1 MINLKQL
8 KELYREYTGRDAGLV
23 KLLTP
28 AGSSRRYYRLSDGDG
43 GHSLIG
49 VAGTDC
55 RENEAFIYLSRHF
68 DSKGLPVPRVL
79 AVSDDGMCYLVSDLG
94 DVSLFALKGDEA
106 LLEKAVRA
114 LARFHYEGSEGMDY
128 TKCFP
133 VESFDRQSVMW
144 DLNYFKYS
152 FLNTSGLPYSEPR
165 LEADMVRLAED
176 VDRVTRN
183 ESRFMLRDF
192 QSRNVMVKD
201 GEVYFID
208 YQGGRRG
215 PSAYDLASFLWQAKA
230 GLSHELRERLIDAYA
245 DEARRYDDVDA
256 EMLKRQVRSMALVR
270 TLQVLGAYGLRGRF
284 ERKPHFLQSIPL
296 ALRNLRTLL
305 DEGIGDFP
313 YLNEL
318 LPRLVDVNL
327 KREERAD
334 DFDGLTVRVSSFSFK
349 KGVPEDPSGNG
360 GGYVF
365 DCRAMDNPGRYEEY
379 RSLTGL
385 DREVID
391 FLEARGEI
399 GRFLD
404 SCYSLVDAAI
414 DNYLSRGFNSLMVSY
429 GCTGGQ
435 HRSVYSAQ
443 HTAEHIKEK
452 FPQVRV
458 LLRHREQGIEVTL

>member
-1 MINLKQL
+1 MKQL
-8 KELYREYTGRDAGLV
+8 NELYRRYTGKDAAQV

-28 AGSSRRYYRLSDGDG
+28 AGSSRKYYRLSGGDG
-43 GHSLIG
+43 EVSLIG

-55 RENEAFIYLSRHF
+55 KENEAFIYLSRHF
-68 DSKGLPVPRVL
+68 YEKGLPVPRVL
-79 AVSDDGMCYLVSDLG
+79 AVSDDGMCYLESDLG
-94 DVSLFALKGDEA
+94 DVSLFALKGDEG
-106 LLEKAVRA
+106 LLEKAVRM
-114 LARFHYEGSEGMDY
+114 LARFHYEGSDGMDY

-133 VESFDRQSVMW
+133 VDAFDRQSVMW

-152 FLNTSGLPYSEPR
+152 FLNTSGISYSEPR
-165 LEADMVRLAED
+165 LEADIVRLAED

-230 GLSHELRERLIDAYA
+230 GFSHELRERLIEVYA

-256 EMLKRQVRSMALVR
+256 EMLKQQVRSMALIR

-296 ALRNLRTLL
+296 ALGNLRSLL
-305 DEGIGDFP
+305 DEGIGDYP
-313 YLNEL
+313 YLNEM
-318 LPRLVDVNL
+318 LPRLIEAGKGIGVG
-327 KREERAD
+327 D
-334 DFDGLTVRVSSFSFK
+334 DGFEGLTVRVSSFSFK
-349 KGVPEDPSGNG
+349 KGIPEDPSGNG

-385 DREVID
+385 DREVIE
-391 FLEARGEI
+391 FLEAKGEI

-404 SCYSLVDAAI
+404 SCHSLVDAAVG
-414 DNYLSRGFNSLMVSY
+414 NYLNRGFNSLMVSY

-443 HTAEHIKEK
+443 HTAEHIKER

-458 LLRHREQGIEVTL
+458 LLCHREQGIEETL

>member
-1 MINLKQL
+1 MDMKQL
-8 KELYREYTGRDAGLV
+8 NELYRRYTGKDAAQV

-28 AGSSRRYYRLSDGDG
+28 AGSSRKYYRLSG
-43 GHSLIG
+43 GGGEVSLIG

-55 RENEAFIYLSRHF
+55 KENEAFIYLSRHF
-68 DSKGLPVPRVL
+68 YEKGLPVPRVL
-79 AVSDDGMCYLVSDLG
+79 AVSDDGMCYLESDLG
-94 DVSLFALKGDEA
+94 DVSLFALKGDEG
-106 LLEKAVRA
+106 LLEKAVRM
-114 LARFHYEGSEGMDY
+114 LARFHYEGSDGMDY

-133 VESFDRQSVMW
+133 VDAFDRQSVMW

-152 FLNTSGLPYSEPR
+152 FLNTSGISYSEPR

-230 GLSHELRERLIDAYA
+230 GFSHELRERLIEVYA

-256 EMLKRQVRSMALVR
+256 EMLKQQVRSMALIR

-296 ALRNLRTLL
+296 ALGNLRSLL
-305 DEGIGDFP
+305 DEGIGDYP
-313 YLNEL
+313 YLNEM
-318 LPRLVDVNL
+318 LPRLIEAGKGIGVG
-327 KREERAD
+327 D
-334 DFDGLTVRVSSFSFK
+334 DGFEGLTVRVSSFSFK
-349 KGVPEDPSGNG
+349 KGIPEDPSGNG

-385 DREVID
+385 DREVIE
-391 FLEARGEI
+391 FLEAKGEI

-404 SCYSLVDAAI
+404 SCHSLVDAAVG
-414 DNYLSRGFNSLMVSY
+414 NYLNRGFNSLMVSY

-443 HTAEHIKEK
+443 HTAEHIKER

-458 LLRHREQGIEVTL
+458 LLCHREQGIEETL

>member
-1 MINLKQL
+1 MKQL
-8 KELYREYTGRDAGLV
+8 NELYRRYTGKDAEQV

-28 AGSSRRYYRLSDGDG
+28 AGSSRKYYRLSGGDG
-43 GHSLIG
+43 EVSLIG

-55 RENEAFIYLSRHF
+55 KENEAFIYLSRHF
-68 DSKGLPVPRVL
+68 YEKGLPVPRVL
-79 AVSDDGMCYLVSDLG
+79 AVSDDGMCYLESDLG
-94 DVSLFALKGDEA
+94 DVSLFALKGDEG
-106 LLEKAVRA
+106 LLEKAVRM
-114 LARFHYEGSEGMDY
+114 LARFHYEGSDGMDY

-133 VESFDRQSVMW
+133 VDAFDRQSVMW

-152 FLNTSGLPYSEPR
+152 FLNTSGISYSEPR

-230 GLSHELRERLIDAYA
+230 GFSHELRERLIEVYA

-256 EMLKRQVRSMALVR
+256 EMLKQQVRSMALIR

-296 ALRNLRTLL
+296 ALGNLRSLL
-305 DEGIGDFP
+305 DEGIGDYP
-313 YLNEL
+313 YLNEM
-318 LPRLVDVNL
+318 LPRLIEAGKGIGVS
-327 KREERAD
+327 D
-334 DFDGLTVRVSSFSFK
+334 DGFEGLTVRVSSFSFK
-349 KGVPEDPSGNG
+349 KGIPEDPSGNG

-385 DREVID
+385 DREVIE
-391 FLEARGEI
+391 FLEAKGEI

-404 SCYSLVDAAI
+404 SCHSLVDAAVG
-414 DNYLSRGFNSLMVSY
+414 NYLNRGFNSLMVSY

-443 HTAEHIKEK
+443 HTAEHIKER

-458 LLRHREQGIEVTL
+458 LLCHREQGIEVTL

>member
-1 MINLKQL
+1 MKQL
-8 KELYREYTGRDAGLV
+8 NELYRRYTGKDAEQV

-28 AGSSRRYYRLSDGDG
+28 AGSSRKYYRLSGGDG
-43 GHSLIG
+43 EVSLIG

-55 RENEAFIYLSRHF
+55 KENEAFIYLSRHF
-68 DSKGLPVPRVL
+68 YEKGLPVPRVL
-79 AVSDDGMCYLVSDLG
+79 AVSDDGMCYLESDLG
-94 DVSLFALKGDEA
+94 DVSLFALKGDEG
-106 LLEKAVRA
+106 LLEKAVRM
-114 LARFHYEGSEGMDY
+114 LARFHYEGSDGIDY

-133 VESFDRQSVMW
+133 VDAFDRQSVMW

-152 FLNTSGLPYSEPR
+152 FLNTSGISYSEPR

-230 GLSHELRERLIDAYA
+230 GFSHELRERLIEVYA

-256 EMLKRQVRSMALVR
+256 EMLKQQVRSMALIR
-270 TLQVLGAYGLRGRF
+270 TLQVMGAYGLRGRF

-296 ALRNLRTLL
+296 ALGNLRSLL
-305 DEGIGDFP
+305 DEGIGDYP
-313 YLNEL
+313 YLNEM
-318 LPRLVDVNL
+318 LPRLIEAGKGIGVS
-327 KREERAD
+327 D
-334 DFDGLTVRVSSFSFK
+334 DGFEGLTVRVSSFSFK
-349 KGVPEDPSGNG
+349 KGIPEDPSGNG

-385 DREVID
+385 DREVIE
-391 FLEARGEI
+391 FLEAKGEI

-404 SCYSLVDAAI
+404 SCHSLVDAAVG
-414 DNYLSRGFNSLMVSY
+414 NYLNRGFNSLMVSY

-443 HTAEHIKEK
+443 HTAEHIKER

-458 LLRHREQGIEVTL
+458 LLCHREQGIEVTL

>member
-1 MINLKQL
+1 MKQL
-8 KELYREYTGRDAGLV
+8 NELYRRYTGKDAEQV

-28 AGSSRRYYRLSDGDG
+28 AGSSRKYYRLSGGDG
-43 GHSLIG
+43 EVSLIG

-55 RENEAFIYLSRHF
+55 KENEAFIYLSRHF
-68 DSKGLPVPRVL
+68 YEKGLPVPRVL
-79 AVSDDGMCYLVSDLG
+79 AVSDDGMCYLESDLG
-94 DVSLFALKGDEA
+94 DVSLFALKGDEG
-106 LLEKAVRA
+106 LLEKAVRM
-114 LARFHYEGSEGMDY
+114 LARFHYEGSDGMDY

-133 VESFDRQSVMW
+133 VDAFDRQSVMW

-152 FLNTSGLPYSEPR
+152 FLNTSGISYSEPR

-230 GLSHELRERLIDAYA
+230 GFSHELRERLIEVYA

-256 EMLKRQVRSMALVR
+256 EMLKQQVRSMALIR
-270 TLQVLGAYGLRGRF
+270 TLQVMGAYGLRGRF

-296 ALRNLRTLL
+296 AIGNLRSLL
-305 DEGIGDFP
+305 DEGIGDYP
-313 YLNEL
+313 YLNEM
-318 LPRLVDVNL
+318 LPRLIEAGKGIGVS
-327 KREERAD
+327 D
-334 DFDGLTVRVSSFSFK
+334 DGFEGLTVRVSSFSFK
-349 KGVPEDPSGNG
+349 KGIPEDPSGNG

-385 DREVID
+385 DREVIE
-391 FLEARGEI
+391 FLEAKGEI

-404 SCYSLVDAAI
+404 SCHSLVDAAVG
-414 DNYLSRGFNSLMVSY
+414 NYLNRGFNSLMVSY

-443 HTAEHIKEK
+443 HTAEHIKER

-458 LLRHREQGIEVTL
+458 LLCHREQGIEVTL

>member
-1 MINLKQL
+1 MKQL
-8 KELYREYTGRDAGLV
+8 NELYRRYTGKDAEQV

-28 AGSSRRYYRLSDGDG
+28 AGSSRKYYRLSGGDG
-43 GHSLIG
+43 EVSLIG

-55 RENEAFIYLSRHF
+55 KENEAFIYLSRHF
-68 DSKGLPVPRVL
+68 YEKGLPVPRVL
-79 AVSDDGMCYLVSDLG
+79 AVSDDGMCYLESDLG
-94 DVSLFALKGDEA
+94 DVSLFALKGDEG
-106 LLEKAVRA
+106 LLEKAVRM
-114 LARFHYEGSEGMDY
+114 LARFHYEGSDGMDY

-133 VESFDRQSVMW
+133 VDAFDRQSVMW

-152 FLNTSGLPYSEPR
+152 FLNTSGISYSEPR

-230 GLSHELRERLIDAYA
+230 GFSHELRERLIEVYA

-256 EMLKRQVRSMALVR
+256 EMLKQQVRSMALIR
-270 TLQVLGAYGLRGRF
+270 TLQVMGAYGLRGRF

-296 ALRNLRTLL
+296 ALGNLRSLL
-305 DEGIGDFP
+305 DEGIGDYP
-313 YLNEL
+313 YLNEM
-318 LPRLVDVNL
+318 LPRLIEAGKGIGVS
-327 KREERAD
+327 D
-334 DFDGLTVRVSSFSFK
+334 DGFEGLTVRVSSFSFK
-349 KGVPEDPSGNG
+349 KGIPEDPSGNG

-385 DREVID
+385 DREVIE
-391 FLEARGEI
+391 FLEAKGEI

-404 SCYSLVDAAI
+404 SCHSLVDAAVG
-414 DNYLSRGFNSLMVSY
+414 NYLNRGFNSLMVSY

-443 HTAEHIKEK
+443 HTAEHIKER

-458 LLRHREQGIEVTL
+458 LLCHREQGIEETL

>member
-1 MINLKQL
+1 MKQL
-8 KELYREYTGRDAGLV
+8 NELYRRYTGKDAAQV

-28 AGSSRRYYRLSDGDG
+28 AGSSRKYYRLSG
-43 GHSLIG
+43 GGGEVSLIG

-55 RENEAFIYLSRHF
+55 KENEAFIYLSRHF
-68 DSKGLPVPRVL
+68 YEKGLPVPRVL
-79 AVSDDGMCYLVSDLG
+79 AVSDDGMCYLESDLG
-94 DVSLFALKGDEA
+94 DVSLFALKGDEG
-106 LLEKAVRA
+106 LLEKAVRM
-114 LARFHYEGSEGMDY
+114 LARFHYEGSDGMDY

-133 VESFDRQSVMW
+133 VDAFDRQSVMW

-152 FLNTSGLPYSEPR
+152 FLNTSGISYSEPR

-230 GLSHELRERLIDAYA
+230 GFSHELRERLIEVYA

-256 EMLKRQVRSMALVR
+256 EMLKQQVRSMALIR

-296 ALRNLRTLL
+296 ALGNLRSLL
-305 DEGIGDFP
+305 DEGIGDYP
-313 YLNEL
+313 YLNEM
-318 LPRLVDVNL
+318 LPRLIEAGKGIGVS
-327 KREERAD
+327 D
-334 DFDGLTVRVSSFSFK
+334 DGFEGLTVRVSSFSFK
-349 KGVPEDPSGNG
+349 KGIPEDPSGNG

-385 DREVID
+385 DREVIE
-391 FLEARGEI
+391 FLEAKGEI

-404 SCYSLVDAAI
+404 SCHSLVDAAVG
-414 DNYLSRGFNSLMVSY
+414 NYLNRGFNSLMVSY

-443 HTAEHIKEK
+443 HTAEHIKER

-458 LLRHREQGIEVTL
+458 LLCHREQGIEETL

>member
-1 MINLKQL
+1 MKQL
-8 KELYREYTGRDAGLV
+8 NELYRRYTGKDAEQV

-28 AGSSRRYYRLSDGDG
+28 AGSSRKYYRLSGGDG
-43 GHSLIG
+43 EVSLIG

-55 RENEAFIYLSRHF
+55 KENEAFIYLSRHF
-68 DSKGLPVPRVL
+68 YEKGLPVPRVL
-79 AVSDDGMCYLVSDLG
+79 AVSDDGMCYLESDLG
-94 DVSLFALKGDEA
+94 DVSLFALKGDEG
-106 LLEKAVRA
+106 LLEKAVRM
-114 LARFHYEGSEGMDY
+114 LARFHYEGSDGMDY

-133 VESFDRQSVMW
+133 VDAFDRQSVMW

-152 FLNTSGLPYSEPR
+152 FLNTSGISYSEPR

-230 GLSHELRERLIDAYA
+230 GFSHELRERLIEVYA

-256 EMLKRQVRSMALVR
+256 EMLKQQVRSMALIR
-270 TLQVLGAYGLRGRF
+270 TLQVMGAYGLRGRF

-296 ALRNLRTLL
+296 ALGNLRSLL
-305 DEGIGDFP
+305 DEGIGDYP
-313 YLNEL
+313 YLNEM
-318 LPRLVDVNL
+318 LPRLIEAGKGIGVS
-327 KREERAD
+327 D
-334 DFDGLTVRVSSFSFK
+334 DGFEGLTVRVSSFSFK
-349 KGVPEDPSGNG
+349 KGIPEDPSGNG

-385 DREVID
+385 DREVIE
-391 FLEARGEI
+391 FLEAKGEI

-404 SCYSLVDAAI
+404 SCHSLVDAAVG
-414 DNYLSRGFNSLMVSY
+414 NYLNRGFNSLMVSY

-443 HTAEHIKEK
+443 HMAEHIKER

-458 LLRHREQGIEVTL
+458 LLCHREQGIEVTL

>member
-1 MINLKQL
+1 MKQL
-8 KELYREYTGRDAGLV
+8 NELYRRYTGKDAEQV

-28 AGSSRRYYRLSDGDG
+28 AGSSRKYYRLSGGDG
-43 GHSLIG
+43 EVSLIG

-55 RENEAFIYLSRHF
+55 KENEAFIYLSRHF
-68 DSKGLPVPRVL
+68 YEKGLPVPRVL
-79 AVSDDGMCYLVSDLG
+79 AVSDDGMCYLESDLG
-94 DVSLFALKGDEA
+94 DVSLFALKGDEG
-106 LLEKAVRA
+106 LLEKAVRM
-114 LARFHYEGSEGMDY
+114 LARFHYEGSDGMDY

-133 VESFDRQSVMW
+133 VDAFDRQSVMW

-152 FLNTSGLPYSEPR
+152 FLNTSGISYSEPR

-230 GLSHELRERLIDAYA
+230 GFSHELRERLIEVYA

-256 EMLKRQVRSMALVR
+256 EMLKQQVRSMALIR
-270 TLQVLGAYGLRGRF
+270 TLQVMGAYGLRGRF

-296 ALRNLRTLL
+296 ALGNLRSLL
-305 DEGIGDFP
+305 DEGIGDYP
-313 YLNEL
+313 YLNEM
-318 LPRLVDVNL
+318 LPRLIEAGKGIGVS
-327 KREERAD
+327 D
-334 DFDGLTVRVSSFSFK
+334 DGFEGLTVRVSSFSFK
-349 KGVPEDPSGNG
+349 KGIPEDPSGNG

-385 DREVID
+385 DREVSE
-391 FLEARGEI
+391 FLEANGEI

-404 SCYSLVDAAI
+404 SCHSLVDAAVG
-414 DNYLSRGFNSLMVSY
+414 NYLNRGFNSLMVSY

-443 HTAEHIKEK
+443 HTAEHIKER

-458 LLRHREQGIEVTL
+458 LLCHREQGIEVTL

>member
-1 MINLKQL
+1 MKQL
-8 KELYREYTGRDAGLV
+8 NELYRRYTGKDAEQV

-28 AGSSRRYYRLSDGDG
+28 AGSSRKYYRLSGGDG
-43 GHSLIG
+43 EVSLIG

-55 RENEAFIYLSRHF
+55 KENEAFIYLSRHF
-68 DSKGLPVPRVL
+68 YEKGLPVPRVL
-79 AVSDDGMCYLVSDLG
+79 AVSDDGMCYLESDLG
-94 DVSLFALKGDEA
+94 DVSLFALKGDEG
-106 LLEKAVRA
+106 LLEKAVRM
-114 LARFHYEGSEGMDY
+114 LARFHYEGSDGMDY

-133 VESFDRQSVMW
+133 VDAFDRQSVMW

-152 FLNTSGLPYSEPR
+152 FLNTSGISYSEPR

-176 VDRVTRN
+176 VDRVTRD

-230 GLSHELRERLIDAYA
+230 GFSHELRERLIEVYA

-256 EMLKRQVRSMALVR
+256 EMLKQQVRSMALIR

-296 ALRNLRTLL
+296 ALGNLRSLL
-305 DEGIGDFP
+305 DEGIGDYP
-313 YLNEL
+313 YLNEM
-318 LPRLVDVNL
+318 LPRLIEAGKGIGVG
-327 KREERAD
+327 D
-334 DFDGLTVRVSSFSFK
+334 DGFEGLTVRVSSFSFK
-349 KGVPEDPSGNG
+349 KGIPEDPSGNG

-385 DREVID
+385 DREVIE
-391 FLEARGEI
+391 FLEAKGEI

-404 SCYSLVDAAI
+404 SCHSLVDAAVG
-414 DNYLSRGFNSLMVSY
+414 NYLNRGFNSLMVSY

-443 HTAEHIKEK
+443 HTAEHIKER

-458 LLRHREQGIEVTL
+458 LLCHREQGIEVTL

>member
-1 MINLKQL
+1 MKQL
-8 KELYREYTGRDAGLV
+8 NELYRRYTGKDAEQV

-28 AGSSRRYYRLSDGDG
+28 AGSSRKYYRLSGGDG
-43 GHSLIG
+43 EVSLIG

-55 RENEAFIYLSRHF
+55 KENEAFIYLSRHF
-68 DSKGLPVPRVL
+68 YEKGLPVPRVL
-79 AVSDDGMCYLVSDLG
+79 AVSDDGMCYLESDLG
-94 DVSLFALKGDEA
+94 DVSLFALKGDEG
-106 LLEKAVRA
+106 LLEKAVRT
-114 LARFHYEGSEGMDY
+114 LARFHYEGSDGMDY

-133 VESFDRQSVMW
+133 VDAFDRQSVMW

-152 FLNTSGLPYSEPR
+152 FLNTSGISYSEPR

-230 GLSHELRERLIDAYA
+230 GFSHELRERLIEVYA

-256 EMLKRQVRSMALVR
+256 EMLKQQVRSMALIR
-270 TLQVLGAYGLRGRF
+270 TLQVMGAYGLRGRF

-296 ALRNLRTLL
+296 ALGNLRSLL
-305 DEGIGDFP
+305 DEGIGDYP
-313 YLNEL
+313 YLNEM
-318 LPRLVDVNL
+318 LPRLIEAGKGIGVS
-327 KREERAD
+327 D
-334 DFDGLTVRVSSFSFK
+334 DGFEGLTVRVSSFSFK
-349 KGVPEDPSGNG
+349 KGIPEDPSGNG

-385 DREVID
+385 DREVIE
-391 FLEARGEI
+391 FLEAKGEI

-404 SCYSLVDAAI
+404 SCHSLVDAAVG
-414 DNYLSRGFNSLMVSY
+414 NYLNRGFNSLMVSY

-443 HTAEHIKEK
+443 HTAEHIKER

-458 LLRHREQGIEVTL
+458 LLCHREQGIEVTL

>member
-1 MINLKQL
+1 MKQL
-8 KELYREYTGRDAGLV
+8 NELYRRYTGKDAEQV

-28 AGSSRRYYRLSDGDG
+28 AGSSRKYYRLSGGDG
-43 GHSLIG
+43 EVSLIG

-55 RENEAFIYLSRHF
+55 KENEAFIYLSRHF
-68 DSKGLPVPRVL
+68 YEKGLPVPRVL
-79 AVSDDGMCYLVSDLG
+79 AVSDDGMCYLESDLG
-94 DVSLFALKGDEA
+94 DVSLFALKGDEG
-106 LLEKAVRA
+106 LLEKAVRM
-114 LARFHYEGSEGMDY
+114 LARFHYEGSDGMDY

-133 VESFDRQSVMW
+133 VDAFDRQSVMW

-152 FLNTSGLPYSEPR
+152 FLNTSGISYSEPR

-230 GLSHELRERLIDAYA
+230 GFSHELRERLIEVYA

-256 EMLKRQVRSMALVR
+256 EMLKQQVRSMALIR
-270 TLQVLGAYGLRGRF
+270 TLQVMGAYGLRGRF

-296 ALRNLRTLL
+296 ALGNLRSLL
-305 DEGIGDFP
+305 DEGIGDYP
-313 YLNEL
+313 YLNEM
-318 LPRLVDVNL
+318 LPRLIEAGKGIGVS
-327 KREERAD
+327 D
-334 DFDGLTVRVSSFSFK
+334 DGFEGLTVRVSSLSFK
-349 KGVPEDPSGNG
+349 NGIPEDPSGNG

-385 DREVID
+385 DREVIE
-391 FLEARGEI
+391 FLEAKGEI

-404 SCYSLVDAAI
+404 SCHSLVDAAVG
-414 DNYLSRGFNSLMVSY
+414 NYLNRGFNSLMVSY

-443 HTAEHIKEK
+443 HTAEHIKER

-458 LLRHREQGIEVTL
+458 LLCHREQGIEVTL

>member
-1 MINLKQL
+1 MKQL
-8 KELYREYTGRDAGLV
+8 NELYRRYTGKDAEQV

-28 AGSSRRYYRLSDGDG
+28 AGSSRKYYRLSGGDG
-43 GHSLIG
+43 EVSLIG

-55 RENEAFIYLSRHF
+55 KENEAFIYLSRHF
-68 DSKGLPVPRVL
+68 YEKGLPVPRVL
-79 AVSDDGMCYLVSDLG
+79 AVSDDGMCYLESDLG
-94 DVSLFALKGDEA
+94 DVSLFALKGDEG
-106 LLEKAVRA
+106 LLEKAVRM
-114 LARFHYEGSEGMDY
+114 LARFHYDGSDGMDY

-133 VESFDRQSVMW
+133 VDAFDRQSVMW

-152 FLNTSGLPYSEPR
+152 FLNTSGISYSEPR

-230 GLSHELRERLIDAYA
+230 GFSHELRERLIEVYA

-256 EMLKRQVRSMALVR
+256 EMLKQQVRSMALIR
-270 TLQVLGAYGLRGRF
+270 TLQVIGAYGLRGRF

-296 ALRNLRTLL
+296 ALGNLRSLL
-305 DEGIGDFP
+305 DEGIGDYP
-313 YLNEL
+313 YLNEM
-318 LPRLVDVNL
+318 LPRLIEAGKGIGVS
-327 KREERAD
+327 D
-334 DFDGLTVRVSSFSFK
+334 DGFEGLTVRVSSFSFK
-349 KGVPEDPSGNG
+349 KGIPEDPSGNG

-385 DREVID
+385 DREVIE
-391 FLEARGEI
+391 FLEAKGEI

-404 SCYSLVDAAI
+404 SCHSLVDAAVG
-414 DNYLSRGFNSLMVSY
+414 NYLNRGFNSLMVSY

-443 HTAEHIKEK
+443 HTAEHIKER

-458 LLRHREQGIEVTL
+458 LLCHREQGIEVTL

>member
-1 MINLKQL
+1 MDMKQL
-8 KELYREYTGRDAGLV
+8 NELYRRYTGKDAEQV

-28 AGSSRRYYRLSDGDG
+28 AGSSRKYYRLSGRDGEV
-43 GHSLIG
+43 SLIG

-55 RENEAFIYLSRHF
+55 KENEAFIYLSRHF
-68 DSKGLPVPRVL
+68 YEKGLPVPRVL
-79 AVSDDGMCYLVSDLG
+79 AVSDDGMCYLESDLG
-94 DVSLFALKGDEA
+94 DVSLFALKGDEG
-106 LLEKAVRA
+106 LLEKAVRM
-114 LARFHYEGSEGMDY
+114 LARFHYEGSDGMDY

-133 VESFDRQSVMW
+133 VDAFDRQSVMW

-152 FLNTSGLPYSEPR
+152 FLNTSGISYSEPR

-230 GLSHELRERLIDAYA
+230 GFSHELRERLIEVYA

-256 EMLKRQVRSMALVR
+256 EMLKQQVRSMALIR
-270 TLQVLGAYGLRGRF
+270 TLQVMGAYGLRGRF

-296 ALRNLRTLL
+296 ALGNLRSLL
-305 DEGIGDFP
+305 DEGIGDYP
-313 YLNEL
+313 YLNEM
-318 LPRLVDVNL
+318 LPRLIEAGKGIGVS
-327 KREERAD
+327 D
-334 DFDGLTVRVSSFSFK
+334 DGFEGLTVRVSSFSFK
-349 KGVPEDPSGNG
+349 KGIPEDPSGNG

-385 DREVID
+385 DREVIE
-391 FLEARGEI
+391 FLEAKGEI

-404 SCYSLVDAAI
+404 SCHSLVDAAVG
-414 DNYLSRGFNSLMVSY
+414 NYLNRGFNSLMVSY

-443 HTAEHIKEK
+443 HTAEHIKER

-458 LLRHREQGIEVTL
+458 LLCHREQGIEVTL

>member
-1 MINLKQL
+1 MKQL
-8 KELYREYTGRDAGLV
+8 NELYRRYTGKDAEQV

-28 AGSSRRYYRLSDGDG
+28 AGSSRKYYRLSGRDGEV
-43 GHSLIG
+43 SLIG

-55 RENEAFIYLSRHF
+55 KENEAFIYLSRHF
-68 DSKGLPVPRVL
+68 YEKGLPVPRVL
-79 AVSDDGMCYLVSDLG
+79 AVSDDGMCYLESDLG
-94 DVSLFALKGDEA
+94 DVSLFALKGDEG
-106 LLEKAVRA
+106 LLEKAVRM
-114 LARFHYEGSEGMDY
+114 LARFHYEGSDGMDY

-133 VESFDRQSVMW
+133 VDAFDRQSVMW

-152 FLNTSGLPYSEPR
+152 FLNTSGISYSEPR

-230 GLSHELRERLIDAYA
+230 GFSHELRERLIEVYA

-256 EMLKRQVRSMALVR
+256 EMLKQQVRSMALIR
-270 TLQVLGAYGLRGRF
+270 TLQVMGAYGLRGRF

-296 ALRNLRTLL
+296 ALGNLRSLL
-305 DEGIGDFP
+305 DEGIGDYP
-313 YLNEL
+313 YLNEM
-318 LPRLVDVNL
+318 LPRLIEAGKGIGVS
-327 KREERAD
+327 D
-334 DFDGLTVRVSSFSFK
+334 DGFEGLTVRVSSFSFK
-349 KGVPEDPSGNG
+349 KGIPEDPSGNG

-385 DREVID
+385 DREVIE
-391 FLEARGEI
+391 FLEAKGEI

-404 SCYSLVDAAI
+404 SCHSLVDAAVG
-414 DNYLSRGFNSLMVSY
+414 NYLNRGFNSLMVSY

-443 HTAEHIKEK
+443 HTAEHIKER

-458 LLRHREQGIEVTL
+458 LLCHREQGIEVTL

>member
-1 MINLKQL
+1 MKQL
-8 KELYREYTGRDAGLV
+8 NELYRRYTGKDAEQV

-28 AGSSRRYYRLSDGDG
+28 AGSSRKYYRLSGGDG
-43 GHSLIG
+43 EVSLIG

-55 RENEAFIYLSRHF
+55 KENEAFIYLSRHF
-68 DSKGLPVPRVL
+68 YEKGLPVPRVL
-79 AVSDDGMCYLVSDLG
+79 AVSDDGMCYLESDLG
-94 DVSLFALKGDEA
+94 DVSLFALKGDEGV
-106 LLEKAVRA
+106 LEKAVRM
-114 LARFHYEGSEGMDY
+114 LARFHYEGSDGMDY

-133 VESFDRQSVMW
+133 VDAFDRQSVMW

-152 FLNTSGLPYSEPR
+152 FLNTSGISYSEPR

-230 GLSHELRERLIDAYA
+230 GFSHELRERLIEVYA

-256 EMLKRQVRSMALVR
+256 EMLKQQVRSMALIR
-270 TLQVLGAYGLRGRF
+270 TLQVMGAYGLRGRF

-296 ALRNLRTLL
+296 ALGNLRSLL
-305 DEGIGDFP
+305 DEGIGDYP
-313 YLNEL
+313 YLNEM
-318 LPRLVDVNL
+318 LPRLIEAGKGIGVS
-327 KREERAD
+327 D
-334 DFDGLTVRVSSFSFK
+334 DGFEGLTVRVSSFSFK
-349 KGVPEDPSGNG
+349 KGIPEDPSGNG

-385 DREVID
+385 DREVIE
-391 FLEARGEI
+391 FLEAKGEI

-404 SCYSLVDAAI
+404 SCHSLVDAAVG
-414 DNYLSRGFNSLMVSY
+414 NYLNRGFNSLMVSY

-443 HTAEHIKEK
+443 HTAEHIKER

-458 LLRHREQGIEVTL
+458 LLCHREQGIEVTL

>member
-1 MINLKQL
+1 MDMKQL
-8 KELYREYTGRDAGLV
+8 NELYRRYTGKDAEQV

-28 AGSSRRYYRLSDGDG
+28 AGSSRKYYRLSGGDG
-43 GHSLIG
+43 EVSLIG

-55 RENEAFIYLSRHF
+55 KENEAFIYLSRHF
-68 DSKGLPVPRVL
+68 YEKGLPVPRVL
-79 AVSDDGMCYLVSDLG
+79 AVSDDGMCYLESDLG
-94 DVSLFALKGDEA
+94 DVSLFALKGDEG
-106 LLEKAVRA
+106 LLEKAVRM
-114 LARFHYEGSEGMDY
+114 LARFHYEGSDGMDY

-133 VESFDRQSVMW
+133 VDAFDRQSVMW

-152 FLNTSGLPYSEPR
+152 FLNTSGISYSEPR

-230 GLSHELRERLIDAYA
+230 GFSHELRERLIEVYA

-256 EMLKRQVRSMALVR
+256 EMLKQQVRSMALIR
-270 TLQVLGAYGLRGRF
+270 TLQVMGAYGLRGRF

-296 ALRNLRTLL
+296 ALGNLRSLL
-305 DEGIGDFP
+305 DEGIGDYP
-313 YLNEL
+313 YLNEM
-318 LPRLVDVNL
+318 LPRLIEAGKGIGVS
-327 KREERAD
+327 D
-334 DFDGLTVRVSSFSFK
+334 DGFEGLTVRVSSFSFK
-349 KGVPEDPSGNG
+349 KGIPEDPSGNG

-385 DREVID
+385 DREVIE
-391 FLEARGEI
+391 FLEAKGEI

-404 SCYSLVDAAI
+404 SCHSLVDAAVG
-414 DNYLSRGFNSLMVSY
+414 NYLNRGFNSLMVSY

-443 HTAEHIKEK
+443 HTAEHIKER

-458 LLRHREQGIEVTL
+458 LLCHREQGIEVTL

>member
-1 MINLKQL
+1 MKQL
-8 KELYREYTGRDAGLV
+8 NELYRRYTGKDAEQV

-28 AGSSRRYYRLSDGDG
+28 AGSSRKYYRLSGGDG
-43 GHSLIG
+43 EVSLIG

-55 RENEAFIYLSRHF
+55 KENEAFIYLSRHF
-68 DSKGLPVPRVL
+68 YEKGLPVPRVL
-79 AVSDDGMCYLVSDLG
+79 AVSDDGMCYLESDLG
-94 DVSLFALKGDEA
+94 DVSLFALKGDEG
-106 LLEKAVRA
+106 LLEKAVRM
-114 LARFHYEGSEGMDY
+114 LARFHYEGSDGMDY

-133 VESFDRQSVMW
+133 VDAFDRQSVMW

-152 FLNTSGLPYSEPR
+152 FLNTSGISYSEPR
-165 LEADMVRLAED
+165 LEADIVRLAED

-230 GLSHELRERLIDAYA
+230 GFSHELRERLIEVYA

-256 EMLKRQVRSMALVR
+256 EMLKQQVRSMALIR
-270 TLQVLGAYGLRGRF
+270 TLQVMGAYGLRGRF

-296 ALRNLRTLL
+296 ALGNLRSLL
-305 DEGIGDFP
+305 DEGIGDYP
-313 YLNEL
+313 YLNEM
-318 LPRLVDVNL
+318 LPRLIEAGKGIGVS
-327 KREERAD
+327 D
-334 DFDGLTVRVSSFSFK
+334 DGFEGLTVRVSSFSFK
-349 KGVPEDPSGNG
+349 KGIPEDPSGNG

-385 DREVID
+385 DREVIE
-391 FLEARGEI
+391 FLEAKGEI

-404 SCYSLVDAAI
+404 SCHSLVDAAVG
-414 DNYLSRGFNSLMVSY
+414 NYLNRGFNSLMVSY

-443 HTAEHIKEK
+443 HTAEHIKER

-458 LLRHREQGIEVTL
+458 LLCHREQGIEVTL

>member
-1 MINLKQL
+1 MKQL
-8 KELYREYTGRDAGLV
+8 NELYRRYTGKDAEQV

-28 AGSSRRYYRLSDGDG
+28 AGSSRKYYRLSGGDG
-43 GHSLIG
+43 EVSLIG

-55 RENEAFIYLSRHF
+55 KENEAFIYLSRHF
-68 DSKGLPVPRVL
+68 YEKGLPVPRVI
-79 AVSDDGMCYLVSDLG
+79 AVSDDGMCYLESDLG
-94 DVSLFALKGDEA
+94 DVSLFALKGDEG
-106 LLEKAVRA
+106 LLEKAVRM
-114 LARFHYEGSEGMDY
+114 LARFHYEGSDGMDY

-133 VESFDRQSVMW
+133 VDAFDRQSVMW

-152 FLNTSGLPYSEPR
+152 FLNTSGISYSEPR

-176 VDRVTRN
+176 VDRVTRD

-230 GLSHELRERLIDAYA
+230 GFSHELRERLIEVYA

-256 EMLKRQVRSMALVR
+256 EMLKQQVRSMALIR

-296 ALRNLRTLL
+296 ALGNLRSLL
-305 DEGIGDFP
+305 DEGIGDYP
-313 YLNEL
+313 YLNEM
-318 LPRLVDVNL
+318 LPRLIEAGKGIGVG
-327 KREERAD
+327 D
-334 DFDGLTVRVSSFSFK
+334 DGFEGLTVRVSSFSFK
-349 KGVPEDPSGNG
+349 KGIPEDPSGNG

-385 DREVID
+385 DREVIE
-391 FLEARGEI
+391 FLEAKGEI

-404 SCYSLVDAAI
+404 SCHSLVDAAVG
-414 DNYLSRGFNSLMVSY
+414 NYLNRGFNSLMVSY

-443 HTAEHIKEK
+443 HTAEHIKER

-458 LLRHREQGIEVTL
+458 LLCHREQGIEVTL

>member
-1 MINLKQL
+1 MKQL
-8 KELYREYTGRDAGLV
+8 NELYRRYTGKDAEQV

-28 AGSSRRYYRLSDGDG
+28 AGSSRKYYRLSGGDG
-43 GHSLIG
+43 EVSLIG

-55 RENEAFIYLSRHF
+55 KENEAFIYLSRHF
-68 DSKGLPVPRVL
+68 YEKGLPVPRVL
-79 AVSDDGMCYLVSDLG
+79 AVSDDGMCYLESDLG
-94 DVSLFALKGDEA
+94 DVSLFALKGDEG
-106 LLEKAVRA
+106 LLEKAVRM
-114 LARFHYEGSEGMDY
+114 LARFHYEGSDGMDY

-133 VESFDRQSVMW
+133 VDAFDRQSVMW

-152 FLNTSGLPYSEPR
+152 FLNTSGISYSEPR

-176 VDRVTRN
+176 VDRVTRD

-230 GLSHELRERLIDAYA
+230 GFSHELRERLIEVYA

-256 EMLKRQVRSMALVR
+256 EMLKQQVRSMALIR
-270 TLQVLGAYGLRGRF
+270 TLQVMGAYGLRGRF

-296 ALRNLRTLL
+296 ALGNLRSLL
-305 DEGIGDFP
+305 DEGIGDYP
-313 YLNEL
+313 YLNEM
-318 LPRLVDVNL
+318 LPRLIEAGKGIGVS
-327 KREERAD
+327 D
-334 DFDGLTVRVSSFSFK
+334 DGFEGLTVRVSSFSFK
-349 KGVPEDPSGNG
+349 KGIPEDPSGNG

-385 DREVID
+385 DREVIE
-391 FLEARGEI
+391 FLEAKGEI

-404 SCYSLVDAAI
+404 SCHSLVDAAVG
-414 DNYLSRGFNSLMVSY
+414 NYLNRGFNSLMVSY

-443 HTAEHIKEK
+443 HTAEHIKER

-458 LLRHREQGIEVTL
+458 LLCHREQGIEETL

>member
-1 MINLKQL
+1 MKQL
-8 KELYREYTGRDAGLV
+8 NELYRRYTGKDAAQV

-28 AGSSRRYYRLSDGDG
+28 AGSSRKYYRLSG
-43 GHSLIG
+43 GGGEVSLIG

-55 RENEAFIYLSRHF
+55 KENEAFIYLSRHF
-68 DSKGLPVPRVL
+68 YEKGLPVPRVL
-79 AVSDDGMCYLVSDLG
+79 AVSDDGMCYLESDLG
-94 DVSLFALKGDEA
+94 DVSLFALKGDEG
-106 LLEKAVRA
+106 LLEKAVRM
-114 LARFHYEGSEGMDY
+114 LARFHYEGSDGMDY

-133 VESFDRQSVMW
+133 VDAFDRQSVMW

-152 FLNTSGLPYSEPR
+152 FLNTSGISYSEPR

-230 GLSHELRERLIDAYA
+230 GFSHELRERLIEVYA

-256 EMLKRQVRSMALVR
+256 EMLKQQVRSMALIR

-296 ALRNLRTLL
+296 ALGNLRSLL
-305 DEGIGDFP
+305 DEGIGDYP
-313 YLNEL
+313 YLNEM
-318 LPRLVDVNL
+318 LPRLIEAGKGIGVG
-327 KREERAD
+327 D
-334 DFDGLTVRVSSFSFK
+334 DGFEGLTVRVSSFSFK
-349 KGVPEDPSGNG
+349 KGIPEDPSGNG

-385 DREVID
+385 DREVIE
-391 FLEARGEI
+391 FLEAKGEI

-404 SCYSLVDAAI
+404 SCHSLVDAAVG
-414 DNYLSRGFNSLMVSY
+414 NYLNRGFNSLMVSY

-443 HTAEHIKEK
+443 HTAEHIKER

-458 LLRHREQGIEVTL
+458 LLCHREQGIEETL

>member
-1 MINLKQL
+1 MKQL
-8 KELYREYTGRDAGLV
+8 NELYRRYTGKDAEQV

-28 AGSSRRYYRLSDGDG
+28 AGSSRKYYRLSGGDG
-43 GHSLIG
+43 EVSLIG

-55 RENEAFIYLSRHF
+55 KENEAFIYLSRHF
-68 DSKGLPVPRVL
+68 YEKGLPVPRVL
-79 AVSDDGMCYLVSDLG
+79 AVSDDGMCYLESDLG
-94 DVSLFALKGDEA
+94 DVSLFALKGDEG
-106 LLEKAVRA
+106 LLEKAVRM
-114 LARFHYEGSEGMDY
+114 LARFHYEGSDGMDY

-133 VESFDRQSVMW
+133 VDAFDRQSVMW

-152 FLNTSGLPYSEPR
+152 FLNTSGISYSEPR

-230 GLSHELRERLIDAYA
+230 GFSHELRERLIEVYA

-256 EMLKRQVRSMALVR
+256 EMLKQQVRSMALIR
-270 TLQVLGAYGLRGRF
+270 TLQVMGAYGLRGRF

-296 ALRNLRTLL
+296 ALGNLRSLL
-305 DEGIGDFP
+305 DEGIGDYP
-313 YLNEL
+313 YLNEM
-318 LPRLVDVNL
+318 LPRLIEAGKGIGVG
-327 KREERAD
+327 D
-334 DFDGLTVRVSSFSFK
+334 DGFEGLTVRVCSFSFK
-349 KGVPEDPSGNG
+349 KGIPEDPSGNG

-385 DREVID
+385 DREVIE
-391 FLEARGEI
+391 FLEAKGEI

-404 SCYSLVDAAI
+404 SCHSLVDAAVG
-414 DNYLSRGFNSLMVSY
+414 NYLNRGFNSLMVSY

-443 HTAEHIKEK
+443 HMAEHIKER

-458 LLRHREQGIEVTL
+458 LLCHREQGIEVTL

>member
-1 MINLKQL
+1 MKQL
-8 KELYREYTGRDAGLV
+8 NELYRRYTGKDAAQV

-28 AGSSRRYYRLSDGDG
+28 AGSSRKYYRLSGGDG
-43 GHSLIG
+43 EVSLIG

-55 RENEAFIYLSRHF
+55 KENEAFIYLSRHF
-68 DSKGLPVPRVL
+68 YEKGLPVPRVL
-79 AVSDDGMCYLVSDLG
+79 AVSDDGMCYLESDLG
-94 DVSLFALKGDEA
+94 DVSLFALKGDEG
-106 LLEKAVRA
+106 LLEKAVRM
-114 LARFHYEGSEGMDY
+114 LARFHYEGSDGMDY

-133 VESFDRQSVMW
+133 VDAFDRQSVMW

-152 FLNTSGLPYSEPR
+152 FLNTSGISYSEPR

-230 GLSHELRERLIDAYA
+230 GFSHELRERLIEVYA

-256 EMLKRQVRSMALVR
+256 EMLKQQVRSMALIR
-270 TLQVLGAYGLRGRF
+270 TLQVMGAYGLRGRF

-296 ALRNLRTLL
+296 ALGNLRSLL
-305 DEGIGDFP
+305 DEGIGDYP
-313 YLNEL
+313 YLNEM
-318 LPRLVDVNL
+318 LPRLIEAGKGIGVS
-327 KREERAD
+327 D
-334 DFDGLTVRVSSFSFK
+334 DGFEGLTVRVSSFSFK
-349 KGVPEDPSGNG
+349 KGIPEDPSGNG

-385 DREVID
+385 DREVIE
-391 FLEARGEI
+391 FLEAKGEI

-404 SCYSLVDAAI
+404 SCHSLVDAAVG
-414 DNYLSRGFNSLMVSY
+414 NYLNRGFNSLMVSY

-443 HTAEHIKEK
+443 HTAEHIKER

-458 LLRHREQGIEVTL
+458 LLCHREQGIEETL

>member
-1 MINLKQL
+1 MKQL
-8 KELYREYTGRDAGLV
+8 NELYRRYTGKDAEQV

-28 AGSSRRYYRLSDGDG
+28 AGSSRKYYRLSGGDG
-43 GHSLIG
+43 EVSLIG

-55 RENEAFIYLSRHF
+55 KENEAFIYLSRHF
-68 DSKGLPVPRVL
+68 YEKGLPVPRVL
-79 AVSDDGMCYLVSDLG
+79 AVSDDGMCYLESDLG
-94 DVSLFALKGDEA
+94 DVSLFALKGDEG
-106 LLEKAVRA
+106 LLEKAVRM
-114 LARFHYEGSEGMDY
+114 LARFHYEGSDGMDY

-133 VESFDRQSVMW
+133 VDAFDRQSVMW

-152 FLNTSGLPYSEPR
+152 FLNTSGISYSEPR

-176 VDRVTRN
+176 VDRVTRD

-230 GLSHELRERLIDAYA
+230 GFSHELRERLIEVYA

-256 EMLKRQVRSMALVR
+256 EMLKQQVRSMALIR

-296 ALRNLRTLL
+296 ALGNLRSLL
-305 DEGIGDFP
+305 DEGIGDYP
-313 YLNEL
+313 YLNEM
-318 LPRLVDVNL
+318 LPRLIEAGKGIGVS
-327 KREERAD
+327 D
-334 DFDGLTVRVSSFSFK
+334 DGFEGLTVRVSSFSFK
-349 KGVPEDPSGNG
+349 KGIPEDPSGNG

-385 DREVID
+385 DREVIE
-391 FLEARGEI
+391 FLEAKGEI

-404 SCYSLVDAAI
+404 SCHSLVDAAVG
-414 DNYLSRGFNSLMVSY
+414 NYLNRGFNSLMVSY

-443 HTAEHIKEK
+443 HTAEHIKER

-458 LLRHREQGIEVTL
+458 LLCHREQGIEVTL

>member
-1 MINLKQL
+1 MKQL
-8 KELYREYTGRDAGLV
+8 NELYRRYTGKDAEQV

-28 AGSSRRYYRLSDGDG
+28 AGSSRKYYRLSGGDG
-43 GHSLIG
+43 EVSLIG

-55 RENEAFIYLSRHF
+55 KENEAFIYLSRHF
-68 DSKGLPVPRVL
+68 YEKGLPVPRVL
-79 AVSDDGMCYLVSDLG
+79 AVSDDGMCYLESDLG
-94 DVSLFALKGDEA
+94 DVSLFALKGDEG
-106 LLEKAVRA
+106 LLEKAVRM
-114 LARFHYEGSEGMDY
+114 LARFHYEGSDGMDY

-133 VESFDRQSVMW
+133 VDAFDRQSVMW

-152 FLNTSGLPYSEPR
+152 FLNTSGISYSEPR

-176 VDRVTRN
+176 VDRVTRD

-230 GLSHELRERLIDAYA
+230 GFSHELRERLIEVYA

-256 EMLKRQVRSMALVR
+256 EMLKQQVRSMALIR
-270 TLQVLGAYGLRGRF
+270 TLQVMGAYGLRGRF

-296 ALRNLRTLL
+296 ALGNLRSLL
-305 DEGIGDFP
+305 DEGIGDYP
-313 YLNEL
+313 YLNEM
-318 LPRLVDVNL
+318 LPRLIEAGKGIGVS
-327 KREERAD
+327 D
-334 DFDGLTVRVSSFSFK
+334 DGFEGLTVRVSSFSFK
-349 KGVPEDPSGNG
+349 KGIPEDPSGNG

-385 DREVID
+385 DREVIE
-391 FLEARGEI
+391 FLEAKGEI

-404 SCYSLVDAAI
+404 SCHSLVDAAVG
-414 DNYLSRGFNSLMVSY
+414 NYLNRGFNSLMVSY

-443 HTAEHIKEK
+443 HTAEHIKER

-458 LLRHREQGIEVTL
+458 LLCHREQGIEVTL

>member
-1 MINLKQL
+1 MKQL
-8 KELYREYTGRDAGLV
+8 NELYRRYTGKDAEQV

-28 AGSSRRYYRLSDGDG
+28 AGSSRKYYRLSGGDG
-43 GHSLIG
+43 EVSLIG

-55 RENEAFIYLSRHF
+55 KENEAFIYLSRHF
-68 DSKGLPVPRVL
+68 YEKGLPVPRVL
-79 AVSDDGMCYLVSDLG
+79 AVSDDGMCYLESDLG
-94 DVSLFALKGDEA
+94 DVSLFALKGDEG
-106 LLEKAVRA
+106 LLEKAVRM
-114 LARFHYEGSEGMDY
+114 LARFHYEGSDGMDY

-133 VESFDRQSVMW
+133 VDAFDRQSVMW

-152 FLNTSGLPYSEPR
+152 FLNTSGISYSEPR

-230 GLSHELRERLIDAYA
+230 GFSHELRERLIEVYA

-256 EMLKRQVRSMALVR
+256 EMLKQQVRSMALIR
-270 TLQVLGAYGLRGRF
+270 TLQVMGAYGLRGRF

-296 ALRNLRTLL
+296 ALGNLRSLL
-305 DEGIGDFP
+305 DEGIGDYP
-313 YLNEL
+313 YLNEM
-318 LPRLVDVNL
+318 LPRLIEAGKGIGVS
-327 KREERAD
+327 D
-334 DFDGLTVRVSSFSFK
+334 DGFEGLTVRVSSFSFK
-349 KGVPEDPSGNG
+349 KGIPEDPSGNG

-385 DREVID
+385 DREVIE
-391 FLEARGEI
+391 FLEAKGEI

-404 SCYSLVDAAI
+404 SCHSLVDAAVG
-414 DNYLSRGFNSLMVSY
+414 NYLNRGFNSLMVSY

-443 HTAEHIKEK
+443 HTAEHIKER

-458 LLRHREQGIEVTL
+458 LLCHREQGIEVTL